1 MTWVPLLLTDP
12 SPNLRMLVLRELLHR
27 GDEDPEIEELR
38 GIREEDP
45 LVQPLLKLQE
55 ADGSW
60 RTLGDPG
67 SRFVGP
73 RRATIYALA
82 RLGYLGFGKDHPAV
96 RRGAEYLFSLQGD
109 DGSWAIEG
117 YGEGKEEKGYTMIPL
132 QTALPLRGL
141 AACGFATDPRSERAY
156 DWLLEHRLPDGA
168 WPSGMASGNYGGVGG
183 YRRIPHSR
191 WGCRSNTTG
200 ALVCLSLHRKRRG
213 GAEARRGLDLLL
225 GRETKERHPMGFEVA
240 RLLGAER
247 TGGIFTHYA
256 RFDLAQML
264 DLCWRLGA
272 SMEDDRVA
280 AMVDFVKGAQ
290 GAYGLWDYVPSPQ
303 ISRWVSFDLLRS
315 LSQIDQAGE
324 WISSEPRTP
333 FRAYGKKIP
342 RF

>member
-1 MTWVPLLLTDP
+1 LTWVPLLLTDP
-12 SPNLRMLVLRELLHR
+12 SPNLHMLVLRELLHR
-27 GDEDPEIEELR
+27 GAEDPEIVELR

-45 LVQPLLKLQE
+45 LVRPLLDLQE

-60 RTLGDPG
+60 KGLGDPG
-67 SRFVGP
+67 SRIVGA

-96 RRGAEYLFSLQGD
+96 RRGAEYLFSLQRD
-109 DGSWAIEG
+109 DGSWEIQG
-117 YGEGKEEKGYTMIPL
+117 YGEGTEEKGYSMIPL

-156 DWLLEHRLPDGA
+156 DWLLKHRLPDGA
-168 WPSGMASGNYGGVGG
+168 WPSGMASGSYGGVGG

-200 ALVCLSLHRKRRG
+200 ALVCLSLHPKRRR

-225 GRETKERHPMGFEVA
+225 GRETKERQPMGFEVA

-247 TGGIFTHYA
+247 IGGIFTHYA

-272 SMEDDRVA
+272 SAEDERVA
-280 AMVDFVKGAQ
+280 AMIDFVKGAQ
-290 GAYGLWDYVPSPQ
+290 GPYGLWDYVPSHQ
-303 ISRWVSFDLLRS
+303 ITRWVSFDLLRS
-315 LSQIDQAGE
+315 LSQIDQEGD

-333 FRAYGKKIP
+333 FRAYGKKIH

>member
-27 GDEDPEIEELR
+27 GDEDREMVELV

-45 LVQPLLKLQE
+45 LVHPLLELQE

-60 RTLGDPG
+60 KGLGDPG
-67 SRFVGP
+67 SRAVGP

-82 RLGYLGFGKDHPAV
+82 RLGYMGFTKNHPAV
-96 RRGAEYLFSLQGD
+96 REGADYLFSLQQD
-109 DGSWAIEG
+109 DGSWTIQG
-117 YGEGKEEKGYTMIPL
+117 YGEGTEEKGYSMIPL

-156 DWLLEHRLPDGA
+156 DWLLQHRLPDGA

-200 ALVCLSLHRKRRG
+200 ALVCLSFHPQRRTS
-213 GAEARRGLDLLL
+213 AEAHRALDLLL
-225 GRETKERHPMGFEVA
+225 GRETKERHTMGFEVA
-240 RLLGAER
+240 RLLGVER
-247 TGGIFTHYA
+247 IGGVFTHYA

-272 SMEDDRVA
+272 SVEDDRVGGL
-280 AMVDFVKGAQ
+280 VEFVKATQ
-290 GAYGLWDYVPSPQ
+290 GPYGLWDYISSPAV
-303 ISRWVSFDLLRS
+303 SRWITFDLLRS
-315 LSQIDQAGE
+315 LSRIDQEGD

-333 FRAYGKKIP
+333 FRAYGKKIK